1 VERRSDCLDAWL
13 KARTAEAD
21 SGWERLTMFLLRFW
35 RAYKRARAVGFP
47 IFEAL
52 LAARSHA
59 S

>member
-1 VERRSDCLDAWL
+1 MKPHTLR
-13 KARTAEAD
+13 AD
-21 SGWERLTMFLLRFW
+21 TPVGEVVMSLRRFW
-35 RAYKRARAVGFP
+35 KAYKRARAVGFP